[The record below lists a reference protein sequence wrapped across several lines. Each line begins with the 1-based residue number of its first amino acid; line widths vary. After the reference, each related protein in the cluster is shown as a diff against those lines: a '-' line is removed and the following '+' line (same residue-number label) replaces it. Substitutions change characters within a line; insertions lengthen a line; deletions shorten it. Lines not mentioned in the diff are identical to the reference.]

1 MYIKRPPMGYNTWN
15 TFGSNIN
22 DALIRETGDA
32 MVEKGLLEAG
42 YEYLVIDDCWSLRNR
57 DPKTDC
63 LVPDPEKFPSGMRN
77 LADYVHSKGLKF
89 GMYSCAGVR
98 TCANY
103 PGSFDHEFLDAQTF
117 AEWGVD
123 FLKYDYCFRPDRID
137 GPLLYRRMGQALRAC
152 GRDILFSACNWGADN
167 VGAWARG
174 AGADMY
180 RSTGDIVD
188 CFKSFHDI
196 AISQADK
203 FGQSGPGCFN
213 DMDMLTVG
221 MFGKGNVGVG
231 GCTAVEYKT
240 QFALW
245 CLFGTPLMLGCD
257 VRTLDGEMLTLLKH
271 PALIAINQDEECRGP
286 VYIGSDN
293 NYNTYAR
300 LLSGNRIAIG
310 MFNFHDHER
319 NIFFFTRDLGMTA
332 GCGYHLEGKDV
343 FTGAPISQDRDY
355 VECCLPS
362 HDCAVYLCEL
372 VKD

>member
-22 DALIRETGDA
+22 DALIRETADA

-57 DPKTDC
+57 DPKTDR

-180 RSTGDIVD
+180 R
-188 CFKSFHDI
+188 
-196 AISQADK
+196 
-203 FGQSGPGCFN
+203 
-213 DMDMLTVG
+213 
-221 MFGKGNVGVG
+221 
-231 GCTAVEYKT
+231 
-240 QFALW
+240 
-245 CLFGTPLMLGCD
+245 
-257 VRTLDGEMLTLLKH
+257 
-271 PALIAINQDEECRGP
+271 
-286 VYIGSDN
+286 
-293 NYNTYAR
+293 
-300 LLSGNRIAIG
+300 
-310 MFNFHDHER
+310 
-319 NIFFFTRDLGMTA
+319 
-332 GCGYHLEGKDV
+332 
-343 FTGAPISQDRDY
+343 
-355 VECCLPS
+355 
-362 HDCAVYLCEL
+362 
-372 VKD
+372 